1 MDARAACEG
10 RARAAPDGTPSDHVA
25 RVRSSARAHVM
36 DMHVMDIHVMDMHVM
51 DNTHLCATREEEER
65 DDMEERGDENV
76 RRGLGSAH
84 GTVGRVAAVRGG
96 EVGGVQSAQSVPIE
110 QEQ

>member
-25 RVRSSARAHVM
+25 CVRSSARAHVM
-36 DMHVMDIHVMDMHVM
+36 DMHVMDIHVMDMHLT

-65 DDMEERGDENV
+65 DDMEERGDEK
-76 RRGLGSAH
+76 
-84 GTVGRVAAVRGG
+84 T
-96 EVGGVQSAQSVPIE
+96 
-110 QEQ
+110 